1 MPSKKQPLPA
11 HEKTFL
17 EKLGDQAFHVKEE
30 LVAGKDHLVE
40 IAGDAFDSVKTSIQE
55 FKEKRARVKKSVKQT
70 KKPARKPGNRSS
82 GPTPKK
88 AVRSATK
95 KLVKKTTKAAPAK
108 KSVRKKPVSAV
119 KKKIIKT
126 KKRK

>member
-1 MPSKKQPLPA
+1 MPSKKQSLPA

-17 EKLGDQAFHVKEE
+17 EKLGDQASHVKEE

-70 KKPARKPGNRSS
+70 KKAAKKPGNRSS
-82 GPTPKK
+82 GPAPKK
-88 AVRSATK
+88 AIRSATK
-95 KLVKKTTKAAPAK
+95 KPVKKITKAAPAK
-108 KSVRKKPVSAV
+108 KSVPKKPVRPV

>member
-1 MPSKKQPLPA
+1 MASKKQPLPA

-17 EKLGDQAFHVKEE
+17 EKLGDQASHVKEE

-55 FKEKRARVKKSVKQT
+55 FKKKRTRVKKPVKQT
-70 KKPARKPGNRSS
+70 KKAAKKPVSRLS
-82 GPTPKK
+82 GAAPKK
-88 AVRSATK
+88 AIRSSTK
-95 KLVKKTTKAAPAK
+95 KAVKKITKAAPSK
-108 KSVRKKPVSAV
+108 KSVLKKPAHPV